1 MSLSSQTCL
10 LTALNIFQTS
20 SIFFWISSLAEQ
32 KIGFGG
38 KNKSTWTTV
47 QGILPGPSKRPWKG
61 SNFDRF
67 TLFFWFK
74 LDEFEY
80 NSRFFKQDLKEFE
93 RGLANWQGMYEECKR
108 QNESLSF
115 KNREL
120 ENEKHKFST
129 DLEHMQQQMRRKDE
143 SLNKLRL
150 ANTKLKDT
158 CLEQEKQLEL
168 YQSMYD
174 GKVDEYKKA
183 LEESL
188 SLIQDQDK
196 IKNELRNVQETLRN
210 EIKQKEELELRFECE
225 KAHFDKQLQLQKERI
240 HILENSLDSES
251 DNSSEYVKEISSL
264 QNDCFA
270 KDMEIKRLESELC
283 KLERE
288 LLVIKEEASRH
299 ITNISNLKSQHQSL
313 TKMYDEIT
321 QKYAQT
327 KNRICDLLEENDSK
341 DSNFE
346 YEKLRLQETIN
357 QQSKLIDYLQT
368 LSEKPIKKVCT
379 PVAIVSLN
387 LF

>member
-1 MSLSSQTCL
+1 M
-10 LTALNIFQTS
+10 
-20 SIFFWISSLAEQ
+20 
-32 KIGFGG
+32 
-38 KNKSTWTTV
+38 
-47 QGILPGPSKRPWKG
+47 
-61 SNFDRF
+61 
-67 TLFFWFK
+67 
-74 LDEFEY
+74 DEFEY